1 MTETVM
7 RGRTPSPHNRLL
19 ADVVAVGEQHLHD
32 PATTPRPALSARRMT
47 QIIRSSP
54 SAKVPSLR

>member
-1 MTETVM
+1 M